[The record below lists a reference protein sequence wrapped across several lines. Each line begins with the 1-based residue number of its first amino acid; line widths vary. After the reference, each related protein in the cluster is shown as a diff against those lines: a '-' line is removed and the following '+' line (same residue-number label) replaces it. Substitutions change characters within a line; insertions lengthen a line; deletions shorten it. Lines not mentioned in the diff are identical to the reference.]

1 VENVEVRLRALAAK
15 FEQWLMDDALPLW
28 WERGADHDCGG
39 FHELLGQDG
48 QPPPNLAR
56 RARVQSRQSYVYATA
71 GMLGWSGPWQEAAP
85 QGLDYLEKHYRRSD
99 GQYCTLVSHDGVVL
113 DETTLLYDQAFV
125 LLAMAAL
132 QTALLDGVDFK
143 NSAHTLLGRILQTRR
158 HKAGGFVE
166 SAGYRFQSNP
176 HMHLLEAALAWCD
189 VDPGSLW
196 DALADEIVALCL
208 AKFVDAK
215 GGFLRE
221 FFDENW
227 LPHDGSPGHIVEP
240 GHQFEW
246 AWLLERWGR
255 MRGDDRAR
263 AAARKMFAQGQRGI
277 AKDRDVAVD
286 ELSDDFAVMRAT
298 ARLWPQTE
306 RTKAA
311 LILSQS
317 APADQR
323 ETYLCEAY
331 AAASALWR
339 YLQTPM
345 PGLWRDKL
353 MPDGTFVEEPAPAS
367 SFYHIICCIA
377 SLRQTL
383 GD

>member
-1 VENVEVRLRALAAK
+1 MV
-15 FEQWLMDDALPLW
+15 DALPLW
-28 WERGADHDCGG
+28 WKQGADHRQGG

-48 QPPPNLAR
+48 LPPPNLAR

-71 GMLGWSGPWQEAAP
+71 GVLGWSGPWQEAAP
-85 QGLDYLEKHYRRSD
+85 QGLDYLEQHYRRGD
-99 GQYCTLVSHDGVVL
+99 GQYCTLVAHDGTVL
-113 DETTLLYDQAFV
+113 DESALLYDQAFA
-125 LLAMAAL
+125 LLAMAAVQKVL
-132 QTALLDGVDFK
+132 PNRVDLRK
-143 NSAHTLLGRILQTRR
+143 SAHALFCQISQTRR
-158 HKAGGFVE
+158 HPAGGFAE

-189 VDPGSLW
+189 VDPGSVW
-196 DALADEIVALCL
+196 GSLADEIVALCL
-208 AKFVDAK
+208 AKFVDPQ

-227 LPHDGSPGHIVEP
+227 RPHSGSPGHVVEP

-255 MRGDDRAR
+255 MRGNDRAR
-263 AAARKMFAQGQRGI
+263 TAARKMFAQGQRGV
-277 AKDRDVAVD
+277 AAEREAAVD
-286 ELSDDFAVMRAT
+286 ELSDDFAVMRDT

-311 LILSQS
+311 LILSDTEE
-317 APADQR
+317 AKTRDA
-323 ETYLCEAY
+323 YLCEAY

-339 YLQTPM
+339 YLQTPL

-367 SFYHIICCIA
+367 SFYHIICCFA
-377 SLRQTL
+377 SLKQTL
-383 GD
+383 GN

>member
-1 VENVEVRLRALAAK
+1 
-15 FEQWLMDDALPLW
+15 MDDALPLW
-28 WERGADHDCGG
+28 WERGADHSQGG
-39 FHELLGQDG
+39 FHELLEQDG

-85 QGLDYLEKHYRRSD
+85 QGLNYLDKYYRRSD
-99 GQYCTLVSHDGVVL
+99 GQYCTLVSHDGGVL
-113 DETTLLYDQAFV
+113 DETTLLYDQAFA
-125 LLAMAAL
+125 LLAMASVQKAL
-132 QTALLDGVDFK
+132 PDGVDFK
-143 NSAHTLLGRILQTRR
+143 NSAHALLGRILQTRR
-158 HKAGGFVE
+158 HKAGGFAE
-166 SAGYRFQSNP
+166 SAGYQFQSNP

-189 VDPGSLW
+189 VEPGSEW

-208 AKFVDAK
+208 AKFVDPQ

-227 LPHDGSPGHIVEP
+227 RPHDGSAGHIVEP

-246 AWLLERWGR
+246 TWLLERWGR

-263 AAARKMFAQGQRGI
+263 AAARRMFAQGQRGV
-277 AKDRDVAVD
+277 AADRDVAVD
-286 ELSDDFAVMRAT
+286 ELSDDFSVMRAT

-383 GD
+383 GS

>member
-1 VENVEVRLRALAAK
+1 
-15 FEQWLMDDALPLW
+15 LW
-28 WERGADHDCGG
+28 WERGADHSQGG
-39 FHELLGQDG
+39 FYELLGQDG
-48 QPPPNLAR
+48 LPPPNLAR
-56 RARVQSRQSYVYATA
+56 RARVQSRPRYVYATA
-71 GMLGWSGPWQEAAP
+71 GMLGWSGPWREAAP
-85 QGLDYLEKHYRRSD
+85 QGLDYLDQHYRRSD
-99 GQYCTLVSHDGVVL
+99 GQYCTLVSHDGAVL
-113 DETTLLYDQAFV
+113 DETTLLYDQAFA
-125 LLAMAAL
+125 LLAMAAV
-132 QTALLDGVDFK
+132 QKALSEGVDFK
-143 NSAHTLLGRILQTRR
+143 NSADALLDRIFQTRR
-158 HKAGGFVE
+158 HKTGGFVE

-189 VDPGSLW
+189 VEPGSLW
-196 DALADEIVALCL
+196 NRLADEIVSLCL
-208 AKFVDAK
+208 AKFVDSK

-227 LPHDGSPGHIVEP
+227 RPHDGSPGHVVEP

-263 AAARKMFAQGQRGI
+263 AAARKLFAQGQRGI
-277 AKDRDVAVD
+277 AADRDVAID

-323 ETYLCEAY
+323 ETYLREAY

-339 YLQTPM
+339 YLQTPVS
-345 PGLWRDKL
+345 GLWRDKL

-383 GD
+383 RD